1 MDLRHPRAPRRV
13 SARHARVRAPRSILW
28 LAVLLCGCH
37 GDVAVS
43 PPEQQRTQFDA
54 TALGPFVRMNQTNA
68 ERYFVSGVYQLEDNA
83 WRWCGGKAVV
93 RLRLGTV
100 EGLKF
105 LMKHAVPI
113 QVIERA
119 KTVRMRILING
130 KLWEQMVYEKD
141 GIYDIEKPA
150 PMKFL
155 QPNAENVI
163 TIEVDRPL
171 PAQGDRPE
179 MGFILVHVGFQPG

>member
-1 MDLRHPRAPRRV
+1 MRWAVLFG
-13 SARHARVRAPRSILW
+13 
-28 LAVLLCGCH
+28 LAVLGGCH

-43 PPEQQRTQFDA
+43 PPQEQRTQLDT
-54 TALGPFVRMNQTNA
+54 TALGPFVRMNQINA
-68 ERYFVSGVYQLEDNA
+68 ERYLVSGVYQLEENA
-83 WRWCGGKAVV
+83 WRWCGRKAALRV
-93 RLRLGTV
+93 RLGTLDN
-100 EGLKF
+100 LKF
-105 LMKHAVPI
+105 AMRHAVPI
-113 QVIERA
+113 QVIGPA

-130 KLWEQMVYEKD
+130 KPWETIVYEKD
-141 GIYDIEKPA
+141 GIYEIEKPA
-150 PMKFL
+150 PVKLL